1 MVSDSFNDKEW
12 PIVRGIYTF
21 SPSDQFEAVKRR
33 AMNTAVNRCKN
44 FLPVLLNVFE
54 RLPPCG
60 V

>member
-33 AMNTAVNRCKN
+33 AMNTAVN
-44 FLPVLLNVFE
+44 
-54 RLPPCG
+54 
-60 V
+60 

>member
-1 MVSDSFNDKEW
+1 MVSDSFNHKEW
-12 PIVRGIYTF
+12 PIVWGVYTF

-33 AMNTAVNRCKN
+33 AMNTAMNGRKD
-44 FLPVLLNVFE
+44 FLTVLLDVFE